1 MKPPIHDIT
10 LSSTIMNVTG
20 SILPYTAEG
29 TAMPANKAQEVVI
42 QLAMALRLA
51 SAMEQELAVHR
62 LGETGVLVRASLE
75 GAATTALDHMI
86 RDPAGK
92 VVKVDFE
99 KGKKS

>member
-1 MKPPIHDIT
+1 MKPSIHDIT
-10 LSSTIMNVTG
+10 LSSTILSVTG
-20 SILPYTAEG
+20 SILPFTAEG
-29 TAMPANKAQEVVI
+29 RAMPPEKAQEAVI
-42 QLAMALRLA
+42 ALALALKLA

-62 LGETGVLVRASLE
+62 LGETGVLARASLE
-75 GAATTALDHMI
+75 GAATTALDHLI